1 MLKLMRFPQ
10 GTNHN
15 RTLKRAANPDAVQIS
30 ADAGVQRLFRR
41 FWRERERTA
50 ANGRTRSS

>member
-15 RTLKRAANPDAVQIS
+15 RTLKRVADPDAAQIS
-30 ADAGVQRLFRR
+30 TDAGVQHLFRR
-41 FWRERERTA
+41 FWRERERVA
-50 ANGRTRSS
+50 ANGKTRST

>member
-15 RTLKRAANPDAVQIS
+15 RTLKRPVVADGEINTDAE
-30 ADAGVQRLFRR
+30 VQRLFRR
-41 FWRERERTA
+41 FWREQGCVVTHERKKV
-50 ANGRTRSS
+50 R